1 MPRYL
6 PLLLL
11 ASAYLI
17 GSIPFSFL
25 IARWFSGD
33 DIRTRG
39 SGNVGATNVLRT
51 QGKRAGALALLL
63 DLAKG
68 WFVVWLARLVVAN
81 PAWPFALDGSGGF
94 LTSRVFWLGLV
105 AYVAVLAHM
114 FPVWLGFHGGK
125 GVATAA
131 GVFLGLNPAALAIV
145 AVIFLLAAL
154 VSRYVSV
161 GSMASAAAMPLLMR
175 FWFHEPLWLVV
186 FSIAISITIILKHHS
201 NIAQIAG
208 GGERRLPK

>member
-1 MPRYL
+1 MSRFL

-25 IARWFSGD
+25 ITRWFSGD

-51 QGKRAGALALLL
+51 QGKRAGLLALVL

-68 WFVVWLARLVVAN
+68 WFAVWLARLILAS

-94 LTSRVFWLGLV
+94 TTSRVFWLGIA

-114 FPVWLGFHGGK
+114 FPAWLGFHGGK
-125 GVATAA
+125 GVATTA
-131 GVFLGLNPAALAIV
+131 GVFLGLNPAALGITAIV
-145 AVIFLLAAL
+145 FFIAAL
-154 VSRYVSV
+154 ASRYVSV
-161 GSMASAAAMPLLMR
+161 GSVVSAAVIPLLMR
-175 FWFHEPLWLVV
+175 FWFHEPFWLVV
-186 FSIAISITIILKHHS
+186 FTVAISITIILKHYS
-201 NIAQIAG
+201 NIARIAG
-208 GGERRLPK
+208 GEERRVPK